1 MLLITEG
8 QQGNAGL
15 PSENTN
21 PTDQGLR
28 SSMKEGSEADCSPWG
43 LGKQEICEKAFLPL
57 SNLCYLLPASDGS
70 RLKNTIALL
79 RGI

>member
-1 MLLITEG
+1 MVPIAGGRQENTGLL
-8 QQGNAGL
+8 
-15 PSENTN
+15 SENTN
-21 PTDQGLR
+21 PTDHGANASL
-28 SSMKEGSEADCSPWG
+28 KEGSEADCSPLG

-57 SNLCYLLPASDGS
+57 SNLCYLLPASEGS